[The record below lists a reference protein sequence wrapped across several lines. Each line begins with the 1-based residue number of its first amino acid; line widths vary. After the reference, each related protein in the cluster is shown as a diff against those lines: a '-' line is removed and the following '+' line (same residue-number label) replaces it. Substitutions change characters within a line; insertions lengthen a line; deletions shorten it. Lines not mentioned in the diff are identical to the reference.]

1 MSGINIEVCSKK
13 LLNVDDR
20 FTGIRFP
27 ANTGHKIFRWP
38 FLGIRDGKQVRIVGN
53 GELLN
58 NFNGDRVAVFL
69 VEEANPLSLL
79 KKVCEY
85 YNTQRP
91 LNLIEKSNLLKLDKK
106 LDVSKAN
113 LVKEICPILNVPPK
127 RDIVEDL
134 LYLQKLPET
143 LKLYVVEKSMSLK
156 LVKLFQRCGEDF
168 NWVERII
175 TKGKVSLGILLEMVT
190 NIWEVSQRDEKTIN
204 EVLEK
209 LRLTSDINPKKI
221 ADIRLKL
228 TQLQYPMLTK
238 INNLVESEVKK
249 LQLPKGVHISWDRT
263 FEQEGI
269 EIHIHACNE
278 DELRRAVRTIDETNM
293 VPLFESIN
301 FNTKSS
307 S

>member
-1 MSGINIEVCSKK
+1 MSGINIEVCSRN
-13 LLNVDDR
+13 LLDVDDR

-91 LNLIEKSNLLKLDKK
+91 LNLIEKSNLLKLGQKIGI
-106 LDVSKAN
+106 SKAN

-127 RDIVEDL
+127 RDVVQDL
-134 LYLQKLPET
+134 LYLQKPPET

-156 LVKLFQRCGEDF
+156 LIKLFQRCGDDF
-168 NWVERII
+168 EWVEKLIDNGRA
-175 TKGKVSLGILLEMVT
+175 SLGVLIEIINAAWEISRRDDRVIDEILTDVGL
-190 NIWEVSQRDEKTIN
+190 NDEVNPDDI
-204 EVLEK
+204 
-209 LRLTSDINPKKI
+209 SDIRN
-221 ADIRLKL
+221 RLFQMRFPIL
-228 TQLQYPMLTK
+228 SRA
-238 INNLVESEVKK
+238 NDRVESEIEK
-249 LQLPKGVHISWDRT
+249 LSLPRNVHISWDRT
-263 FEQEGI
+263 FELEGVKVCI
-269 EIHIHACNE
+269 QSKKGNELHAKLKKLMEINLE
-278 DELRRAVRTIDETNM
+278 
-293 VPLFESIN
+293 PLFKTLD
-301 FNTKSS
+301 FAR
-307 S
+307 

>member
-1 MSGINIEVCSKK
+1 MSGINIEVCSRN

-20 FTGIRFP
+20 FTGIRFS
-27 ANTGHKIFRWP
+27 ANAGHENFYWP
-38 FLGIRDGKQVRIVGN
+38 FLGIRDGTQVRIVGN

-58 NFNGDRVAVFL
+58 NFNSDRVAVFI

-79 KKVCEY
+79 KTVCEY
-85 YNTQRP
+85 YNTQKP
-91 LNLIEKSNLLKLDKK
+91 LNLIEKSNLLKLTQK
-106 LDVSKAN
+106 LGVSKVN

-127 RDIVEDL
+127 RDVVQDL

-143 LKLYVVEKSMSLK
+143 LKLYIFEKSMSLK
-156 LVKLFQRCGEDF
+156 LIKLFQRCGDDF

-228 TQLQYPMLTK
+228 AQLRYPMLTK
-238 INNLVESEVKK
+238 INNWLESEVNK

-263 FEQEGI
+263 FELEGVKVCI
-269 EIHIHACNE
+269 QSKKVNELNAKLKKLMEI
-278 DELRRAVRTIDETNM
+278 NM
-293 VPLFESIN
+293 VPLFKTLE
-301 FNTKSS
+301 FTR
-307 S
+307 